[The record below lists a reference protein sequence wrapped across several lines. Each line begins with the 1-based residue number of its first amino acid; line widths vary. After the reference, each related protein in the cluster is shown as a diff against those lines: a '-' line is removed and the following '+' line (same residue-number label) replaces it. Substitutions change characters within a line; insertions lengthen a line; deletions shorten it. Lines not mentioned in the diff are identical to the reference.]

1 MVKKLNI
8 KGLIAAT
15 FTPMTS
21 DYSINLK
28 VIDKYANYLKKNG
41 VDGVFVCGTTGE
53 GGLLNIDERK
63 LVLQEWIKHKSKDF
77 KIISHVGSS
86 SYKLSEKLATHSQ
99 NLKVDGISSMGPSFL
114 SPNDTESLID
124 FCEPIAIAAK
134 NIPFYYYH
142 IPPISHVK
150 IGMKNFLEKAS
161 KRIPNLVGIKFSHH
175 DLMEYQQCLNFKKGH
190 FEILHGYDEVLLAG
204 LSIGATGAVGSTYN
218 YMSSHYKK
226 IINYFNSGNIEE
238 ARKIQQFSVKM
249 VEILSK
255 YGGGVRTG
263 KAIMKII
270 GIDCGPSR
278 APVKKFSSS
287 EINSL
292 ISDLQSIGFL

>member
-21 DYSINLK
+21 DFSINLK
-28 VIDKYANYLKKNG
+28 VIDKYANYLKKIG
-41 VDGVFVCGTTGE
+41 VEGVFVSGTTGE

-77 KIISHVGSS
+77 KIINHVGSS
-86 SYKLSEKLATHSQ
+86 SYKLSEELATHSQ

-114 SPNDTESLID
+114 SPNDEESLLD

-142 IPPISHVK
+142 IPGISHVK
-150 IGMKNFLEKAS
+150 IGMKNFLKKAY

-175 DLMEYQQCLNFKKGH
+175 DLMEYQQCLNFKNGH

-204 LSIGATGAVGSTYN
+204 LSIGAIGAVGSTYN

-226 IINYFNSGNIEE
+226 IINYFDTGKIEE
-238 ARKIQQFSVKM
+238 ARKIQQFSVNM
-249 VEILSK
+249 VEILNK
-255 YGGGVRTG
+255 YGGGVRAG

-278 APVKKFSSS
+278 APVKILSSS

-292 ISDLQSIGFL
+292 ISDLQSVGFI

>member
-21 DYSINLK
+21 DFSINLK
-28 VIDKYANYLKKNG
+28 VVDKYANYLKKNG
-41 VDGVFVCGTTGE
+41 VEGVFVSGTTGE

-86 SYKLSEKLATHSQ
+86 SYKLSEELATHSQ

-114 SPNDTESLID
+114 SPNDEESLID
-124 FCEPIAIAAK
+124 FCKPIAIAAK

-175 DLMEYQQCLNFKKGH
+175 DLMEYQQCLNFKNGRY
-190 FEILHGYDEVLLAG
+190 EILHGYDEVLLAG
-204 LSIGATGAVGSTYN
+204 LSLGATGAVGSTYN

-226 IINYFNSGNIEE
+226 IINYFDTGKIEE
-238 ARKIQQFSVKM
+238 ARKIQQFSVNM
-249 VEILSK
+249 VEILNK
-255 YGGGVRTG
+255 YGGGVRAG

-278 APVKKFSSS
+278 APVKILSSS

-292 ISDLQSIGFL
+292 ISDLQSVGFI

>member
-41 VDGVFVCGTTGE
+41 VDGVFISGTTGE

-77 KIISHVGSS
+77 K
-86 SYKLSEKLATHSQ
+86 LSEELATHSQ

-114 SPNDTESLID
+114 SPNDEESLID
-124 FCEPIAIAAK
+124 FCKPIAIAAK

-175 DLMEYQQCLNFKKGH
+175 DLMEYQQCLNFKNGH
-190 FEILHGYDEVLLAG
+190 F
-204 LSIGATGAVGSTYN
+204 
-218 YMSSHYKK
+218 
-226 IINYFNSGNIEE
+226 
-238 ARKIQQFSVKM
+238 
-249 VEILSK
+249 
-255 YGGGVRTG
+255 
-263 KAIMKII
+263 
-270 GIDCGPSR
+270 
-278 APVKKFSSS
+278 
-287 EINSL
+287 
-292 ISDLQSIGFL
+292 

>member
-21 DYSINLK
+21 DFSINLK

-41 VDGVFVCGTTGE
+41 VEGVFVSGTTGE

-86 SYKLSEKLATHSQ
+86 SYKLSEELATHSQ

-124 FCEPIAIAAK
+124 FCKPIAIAAK

-142 IPPISHVK
+142 IPPVSHVK
-150 IGMKNFLEKAS
+150 IGMKNFLKKAS

-175 DLMEYQQCLNFKKGH
+175 DLMEYQQCLNFKNGH

-204 LSIGATGAVGSTYN
+204 LSIGAIGAVGSTYN

-226 IINYFNSGNIEE
+226 IINYFDTGKIEE
-238 ARKIQQFSVKM
+238 ARKIQQFSVNM
-249 VEILSK
+249 VEILNK
-255 YGGGVRTG
+255 YGGGVRAG

-278 APVKKFSSS
+278 APVKIFSSS

-292 ISDLQSIGFL
+292 ISDLQSVGFI

>member
-21 DYSINLK
+21 DFSINLK

-41 VDGVFVCGTTGE
+41 VEGVFVSGTTGE

-86 SYKLSEKLATHSQ
+86 SYKLSEELATHSQ

-124 FCEPIAIAAK
+124 FCKPIAIAAK

-175 DLMEYQQCLNFKKGH
+175 DLMEYQQCLNFKNGH

-204 LSIGATGAVGSTYN
+204 LSIGAIGAVGSTYN

-226 IINYFNSGNIEE
+226 IINYFDTGKIEE
-238 ARKIQQFSVKM
+238 ARKIQKFSVNM
-249 VEILSK
+249 VEILNK
-255 YGGGVRTG
+255 YGGGVRAG

-278 APVKKFSSS
+278 APLKNFTSTERNKLI
-287 EINSL
+287 EDLKLIN
-292 ISDLQSIGFL
+292 FF

>member
-21 DYSINLK
+21 DFSINLK
-28 VIDKYANYLKKNG
+28 VIDKYANYLKKIG
-41 VDGVFVCGTTGE
+41 VEGVFVSGTTGE

-77 KIISHVGSS
+77 KIINHVGSS
-86 SYKLSEKLATHSQ
+86 SYKLSEELATHSQ

-124 FCEPIAIAAK
+124 FCKPIAIAAK

-175 DLMEYQQCLNFKKGH
+175 DLMEYQQCLNFKNGH

-204 LSIGATGAVGSTYN
+204 LSIGAIGAVGSTYN

-226 IINYFNSGNIEE
+226 IINYFDTGKIEE
-238 ARKIQQFSVKM
+238 ARKIQQFSVNM
-249 VEILSK
+249 VEILNK
-255 YGGGVRTG
+255 YGGGVRAG

-278 APVKKFSSS
+278 APVKILSSS

-292 ISDLQSIGFL
+292 ISDLQSVGFI